1 MDVIERALKL
11 AYTAHYSMSND
22 DVSLPTEDKIVS
34 FILAQAYAMNEVK
47 MQEDED
53 APSLR
58 LHMNVIFILMFGA
71 RSPDGNPSVLKVRT
85 VLSNILSAMEPGT
98 E

>member
-1 MDVIERALKL
+1 
-11 AYTAHYSMSND
+11 MSND
-22 DVSLPTEDKIVS
+22 DVSEPTKDKIVS
-34 FILAQAYAMNEVK
+34 FILAQAYAMNEEEMK
-47 MQEDED
+47 GDED

-71 RSPDGNPSVLKVRT
+71 RSPDVKDSVLKMKS
-85 VLSNILSAMEPGT
+85 VLSNILGAMEPKT